1 MCSAR
6 GARWPSARFL
16 FNDAVEKKGDAARLH
31 IGVIAQQVAEAF
43 ASEGLDATRYGFL
56 CYDEWTEQ
64 QEVSHIEQI
73 VVSEGVQDAEG
84 NYITMP
90 LYEDKKVV
98 DQEHKAAGNRYGIRY
113 EEALALECAYQ
124 RWLGEKR
131 DARIV
136 ALEARE
142 RT

>member
-1 MCSAR
+1 MFRAWGKVAFR
-6 GARWPSARFL
+6 QFL
-16 FNDAVEKKGDAARLH
+16 FNDAVEKKGKAARIH

-43 ASEGLDATRYGFL
+43 ASEGLDATRYGLL
-56 CYDEWTEQ
+56 CYDEWPDQ

-124 RWLGEKR
+124 RCELEK
-131 DARIV
+131 IKSL
-136 ALEARE
+136 LEGRV
-142 RT
+142 